1 MSDGA
6 DIRAAAARAVADVA
20 ARGRS
25 LDQCLPLRLEGLQG
39 QDRALAASLAYGG
52 VRFFPRLDRY
62 AGLLLERALPPREA
76 DVHAL
81 LLIGIFQLEDT
92 RVPDHAAVAETVEA
106 ARRIGRPRL
115 AGLVNACLR
124 RWQRE
129 GPRLAA
135 RVSRKPEV
143 IHAHPG
149 WWLEVL
155 ASDWPRDW
163 ESIVAA
169 ANTRAPMW
177 VRVNRLK
184 TGRDEYAV
192 RLEQEAGIGAEAWEP
207 APEALQL
214 AEPVDVHRLPG
225 FADGVVSVQDGA
237 AQLAAGLV
245 QATDGMRVL
254 DACTAPGGKACHLL
268 ERAPGI
274 DLVALDADESRL
286 DRVRENLGRL
296 ELSASVVAGDAR
308 RPADW
313 WDGRPFDRI
322 LVDAPC
328 TGSGVVRRHPDIK
341 LLRRPGD
348 VDALAGLQSAIL
360 DALWTTLVPGGCLI
374 YATCSVFRDE
384 NARQVAGFLARTDDA
399 RAVDMGQVGW
409 GRVSGPG
416 RQVLPGEAGVDGF
429 YYACLRRRT

>member
-1 MSDGA
+1 MSGGA

-25 LDQCLPLRLEGLQG
+25 LDQCLPLRLGGLEG
-39 QDRALAASLAYGG
+39 QDRALAASLVYGTI
-52 VRFFPRLDRY
+52 RFLPRLDCY
-62 AGLLLERALPPREA
+62 AGLLLERPLPPRDA

-81 LLIGIFQLEDT
+81 LLVGIFQLEDT

-129 GPRLAA
+129 GPRLVTG
-135 RVSRKPEV
+135 VSRKPEV
-143 IHAHPG
+143 VHAHPG
-149 WWLEVL
+149 WWLQAL
-155 ASDWPRDW
+155 AGDWPRDW

-169 ANTRAPMW
+169 ANARAPMW
-177 VRVNRLK
+177 IRVNRLK
-184 TGRDEYAV
+184 SGRDEYSA
-192 RLEQEAGIGAEAWEP
+192 RLGEEAGMGADAWEP
-207 APEALQL
+207 APEALKL
-214 AEPVDVHRLPG
+214 AEPVDVGRLPG

-245 QATDGMRVL
+245 GATGGMRVL
-254 DACTAPGGKACHLL
+254 DACAAPGGKACHLL
-268 ERAPGI
+268 ERVPGI

-286 DRVRENLGRL
+286 DRVRDNLGRL
-296 ELSASVVAGDAR
+296 GLSAAVVAGDAR
-308 RPADW
+308 RPGDW

-348 VDALAGLQSAIL
+348 VEAMAGLQSAIL
-360 DALWTTLVPGGCLI
+360 DALWTTLTPGGRLV
-374 YATCSVFRDE
+374 YATCSVFRAE
-384 NARQVAGFLARTDDA
+384 NARQVAGFLGRTDDA
-399 RAVDMGQVGW
+399 RAVDIPEAGW
-409 GRVSGPG
+409 GRASGPG
-416 RQVLPGEAGVDGF
+416 RQLLPGEAGVDGF

>member
-1 MSDGA
+1 M
-6 DIRAAAARAVADVA
+6 
-20 ARGRS
+20 
-25 LDQCLPLRLEGLQG
+25 
-39 QDRALAASLAYGG
+39 
-52 VRFFPRLDRY
+52 
-62 AGLLLERALPPREA
+62 
-76 DVHAL
+76 
-81 LLIGIFQLEDT
+81 
-92 RVPDHAAVAETVEA
+92 
-106 ARRIGRPRL
+106 
-115 AGLVNACLR
+115 
-124 RWQRE
+124 
-129 GPRLAA
+129 
-135 RVSRKPEV
+135 
-143 IHAHPG
+143 
-149 WWLEVL
+149 
-155 ASDWPRDW
+155 
-163 ESIVAA
+163 
-169 ANTRAPMW
+169 
-177 VRVNRLK
+177 
-184 TGRDEYAV
+184 
-192 RLEQEAGIGAEAWEP
+192 
-207 APEALQL
+207 
-214 AEPVDVHRLPG
+214 PVDVHRLPG

-348 VDALAGLQSAIL
+348 VDALVGLQSAIL